1 MRCPQYGF
9 ESRDRARGA
18 HRVYGC
24 IGTETAAAIT
34 QRDRHTRSAPS
45 PLLGEANPSPQGG
58 GEPTECVASPDQNS
72 GSDFS
77 RSDSGND
84 ARGSTPSC
92 PGLAQRDPG
101 PRGHAMNLARATLR
115 ESFSVECTG
124 SRLAWTSARAA
135 TAVCSLPRAPGLARF
150 RHINLINPGGPGL
163 IWVGEHTECAASH
176 CWVTI
181 KHPQG
186 LAAGFKVPSEEL
198 LPAGPMEH
206 RGVRYEIKVGI
217 ERNHFVW
224 IIYTSPRSRQG
235 SIRGTRQAAVSA
247 AERAISAW
255 WRRQHGHQAA
265 RVQRD

>member
-1 MRCPQYGF
+1 V
-9 ESRDRARGA
+9 SRARA
-18 HRVYGC
+18 ARP
-24 IGTETAAAIT
+24 GTQGPRDEPRPRYTSRRASPSNARAAVWHGHQHER
-34 QRDRHTRSAPS
+34 QRRSAPS
-45 PLLGEANPSPQGG
+45 P
-58 GEPTECVASPDQNS
+58 T
-72 GSDFS
+72 
-77 RSDSGND
+77 R
-84 ARGSTPSC
+84 
-92 PGLAQRDPG
+92 
-101 PRGHAMNLARATLR
+101 
-115 ESFSVECTG
+115 
-124 SRLAWTSARAA
+124 
-135 TAVCSLPRAPGLARF
+135 PGLARF